1 MMLNGSMVTH
11 EDFTDN
17 KSGVSPITAGMFSE
31 IGKIL
36 GKYGL
41 EDEDIQ

>member
-1 MMLNGSMVTH
+1 MMLNGSDGDP

-17 KSGVSPITAGMFSE
+17 NQVVVPITAGMFSE

-41 EDEDIQ
+41 EDEDTQ